1 MRITHERM
9 GNIRWTQYVV
19 DHPDDIHV
27 FRDWVDRMTQ
37 RGTPVGVDTE
47 TTGLNVFLHSH
58 RLRLIQFGTPEEA
71 WLLPVEYGEVFAHAA
86 RYALRT
92 LPKLVIH
99 NAAYDTLVIDRH
111 LGIPVEELWP
121 RIRDTRIYAHL
132 YDPRREYE
140 GGTGHALKNLA
151 AHYVDPQATDG
162 QRELAAVFREHGLTR
177 ENGWAQLPLDTPAF
191 LTYAGA
197 DVVLVTRLLPHL
209 LRACEDAAIPATLAE
224 YEHRIARIGTIIRRK
239 GMRLD
244 LDYTRSLVDELENE
258 AAHYAAVARRYGV
271 TSVHATAQ
279 VAAALQAMG
288 ETLTETTATGQ
299 LAVGKEVL
307 LPMADLDTQWRR
319 VGAREPNPLADAVLR
334 AKRAQKWAASYG
346 HAMLQLVDPGGRI
359 HPDINTLGARTGRW
373 SVSNPP
379 LQQLPSS
386 DWRVRRCVVAEP
398 GHLIAAS
405 DLAQVELRVLVAL
418 AGAER
423 LIEAINQ
430 GQDLHS
436 YTTRMVFSIP
446 ESEPVPKDQRSLC
459 KTISL
464 GKAYAGGARTL
475 ARQTGLPLRQV
486 QAAVTKYDRAL
497 PEIARFSRYLTRM
510 AQQQGMTVRTPS
522 GRLLRLDRD
531 KTYTAIAYL
540 CQSTARDVLG
550 QALVDLDAD
559 GLLPYVIGVVHDEIL
574 VEAPRHEAQDV
585 INAVGERMRMPFF
598 GVQIES
604 DPEIYGTSWGD
615 GYGCPDDR
623 KYMA

>member
-1 MRITHERM
+1 
-9 GNIRWTQYVV
+9 
-19 DHPDDIHV
+19 
-27 FRDWVDRMTQ
+27 
-37 RGTPVGVDTE
+37 
-47 TTGLNVFLHSH
+47 
-58 RLRLIQFGTPEEA
+58 
-71 WLLPVEYGEVFAHAA
+71 
-86 RYALRT
+86 
-92 LPKLVIH
+92 
-99 NAAYDTLVIDRH
+99 
-111 LGIPVEELWP
+111 
-121 RIRDTRIYAHL
+121 
-132 YDPRREYE
+132 
-140 GGTGHALKNLA
+140 
-151 AHYVDPQATDG
+151 
-162 QRELAAVFREHGLTR
+162 
-177 ENGWAQLPLDTPAF
+177 
-191 LTYAGA
+191 
-197 DVVLVTRLLPHL
+197 
-209 LRACEDAAIPATLAE
+209 
-224 YEHRIARIGTIIRRK
+224 
-239 GMRLD
+239 
-244 LDYTRSLVDELENE
+244 
-258 AAHYAAVARRYGV
+258 
-271 TSVHATAQ
+271 
-279 VAAALQAMG
+279 
-288 ETLTETTATGQ
+288 
-299 LAVGKEVL
+299 
-307 LPMADLDTQWRR
+307 
-319 VGAREPNPLADAVLR
+319 REPNPLADAVLR

-346 HAMLQLVDPGGRI
+346 HAMLQLVDPSGRI

-423 LIEAINQ
+423 LVDAINQ

-436 YTTRMVFSIP
+436 YTTRMVFNIP

-486 QAAVTKYDRAL
+486 QAAVAKYDRAL
-497 PEIARFSRYLTRM
+497 PEIARFSRCLTRM

-550 QALVDLDAD
+550 QALVDLDTD

-585 INAVGERMRMPFF
+585 INEVGKRMRMPFF
-598 GVQIES
+598 GIQIES

-623 KYMA
+623 KYKA